1 MHPEPRLAYRS
12 LIPGTVTSLAQASEE
27 LKKSSLGPVLIG
39 LVDLR
44 VSQLNGCGYCV
55 DLHWRELMALGQDP
69 RRLNGVAGWHESPFF
84 DARERAA
91 LKWAEIVTNIAQ
103 RPPTDAEF
111 EALKAHFND
120 TEIAQLT
127 AAIALINAWN
137 RFGVSFRV
145 PVRADVQAEVHSAR
159 QAAARSAR

>member
-1 MHPEPRLAYRS
+1 MHLEPRLAYHS
-12 LIPGTVTSLAQASEE
+12 LIPSTVRSLAQASQE
-27 LKKSSLGPVLIG
+27 LKKGSLGPVLLG

-55 DLHWRELMALGQDP
+55 DMHWRELMALGQEP

-91 LKWAEIVTNIAQ
+91 LQWAELVTNIA
-103 RPPTDAEF
+103 RRAPTDAEF
-111 EALKAHFND
+111 EALKAHFDD

-137 RFGVSFRV
+137 RFGVSFRMPV
-145 PVRADVQAEVHSAR
+145 PADVSGEPRSVAQAIAGSGR
-159 QAAARSAR
+159 